1 MPLFTAKCDDSV
13 RIVGQPEVGQKRAS
27 GKRARSVPLSPRA
40 VSEAPPERRVGMSR
54 RCARALRIQRLEGS
68 RPAGLWD
75 LYQDE
80 PVLIVCE
87 FVVAVRVL
95 GFR

>member
-40 VSEAPPERRVGMSR
+40 VSEAPPERRVGMRDAVQGRFGYS
-54 RCARALRIQRLEGS
+54 
-68 RPAGLWD
+68 D
-75 LYQDE
+75 LKEAAPRDYG
-80 PVLIVCE
+80 IC
-87 FVVAVRVL
+87 
-95 GFR
+95 